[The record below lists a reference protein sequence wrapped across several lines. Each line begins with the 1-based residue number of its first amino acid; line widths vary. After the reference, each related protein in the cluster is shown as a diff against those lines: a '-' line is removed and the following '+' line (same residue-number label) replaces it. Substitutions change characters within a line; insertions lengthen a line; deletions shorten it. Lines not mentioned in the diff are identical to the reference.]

1 MRQMFL
7 RKHFGDRLKQLRK
20 EQALTGLVLGTM
32 IERDKSW
39 ISHVESGKQS
49 TGLDTISLFA
59 EVLAVDEMDLL
70 TFPEVNLRHA
80 INDLTRRVPIE
91 TLAEVKDLLV
101 RAAKDSER
109 KEGEKRKRLE
119 ERLNAKSG

>member
-7 RKHFGDRLKQLRK
+7 RKHFGDRLRQLRK
-20 EQALTGLVLGTM
+20 EQALTGLVLATM

-80 INDLTRRVPIE
+80 INDLTRRVPSE

>member
-7 RKHFGDRLKQLRK
+7 RKHFGDRLRQLRK
-20 EQALTGLVLGTM
+20 EQALTGLVLATM

>member
-1 MRQMFL
+1 MFL
-7 RKHFGDRLKQLRK
+7 RKHFGDRLRQLRK
-20 EQALTGLVLGTM
+20 EQALTGLVLATM

>member
-1 MRQMFL
+1 MRQLFL

-20 EQALTGLVLGTM
+20 EQTLTGLVLGTM

-109 KEGEKRKRLE
+109 KEGEKRKRL
-119 ERLNAKSG
+119 NAKSG

>member
-7 RKHFGDRLKQLRK
+7 RKHFGDRLRQLRK
-20 EQALTGLVLGTM
+20 EQALTGLVLATM

-109 KEGEKRKRLE
+109 KEGEKRKRL
-119 ERLNAKSG
+119 NAKSG